1 LRKCV
6 VVSATDPLYCISP
19 VFHAGKTIFSHDVST
34 GDIWRMCQTKD
45 APIKDWVRLAVSRAR
60 ATGDPAIFWLDE
72 NRCVDHSVGLQWL
85 VAHCLW
91 HDL

>member
-1 LRKCV
+1 MSLYLQLTLCTV
-6 VVSATDPLYCISP
+6 LPLFST
-19 VFHAGKTIFSHDVST
+19 AGKTIFSHDVST

-72 NRCVDHSVGLQWL
+72 NRY
-85 VAHCLW
+85 
-91 HDL
+91 